1 MRARERSVL
10 IKNRYLVY
18 IVAAAALILCAGC
31 GWTSGAAFSGDYAD
45 FDPTAYNPVENKDPM
60 ATVAAWFS
68 SMEFIRSENEEGV
81 MVPNPELG
89 RDFELWLSVV
99 DPDTLIDP
107 SGQFIGM
114 EQVDALRGI
123 WNPEDPTSWQV
134 EFLDVQMEPGF
145 EEGGEAR
152 VDLVS
157 GGIRYIGD
165 PFFDSPEYRQDSFG
179 DKKGQVFLS
188 YYEDPVNDP
197 LQYIPGFE
205 DIAGKGR
212 WVVVGGLDL
221 SEDEPWGEQVES
233 PQ

>member
-10 IKNRYLVY
+10 IKQRYLVY

-31 GWTSGAAFSGDYAD
+31 GWTSGAAFSGDYTD
-45 FDPTAYNPVENKDPM
+45 FDPASYNAAENQDPM
-60 ATVAAWFS
+60 ATVAAWFA
-68 SMEFIRSENEEGV
+68 SMEFKRSENEEGV
-81 MVPNPELG
+81 MVPNKELG
-89 RDFELWLSVV
+89 RDFALWLSVV
-99 DPDTLIDP
+99 NPETLLDP

-123 WNPEDPTSWQV
+123 WEDTDSWMV
-134 EFLDVQMEPGF
+134 EFLDVQMELAS
-145 EEGGEAR
+145 EGERDAT
-152 VDLVS
+152 VELTS

-165 PFFDSPEYRQDSFG
+165 QFFDSPEYRQDSFG
-179 DKKGQVFLS
+179 DKKGQVFLR
-188 YYEDPVNDP
+188 YYEGGDNDP
-197 LQYIPGFE
+197 LLSIPGLE

-221 SEDEPWGEQVES
+221 SEDNAWGEGA